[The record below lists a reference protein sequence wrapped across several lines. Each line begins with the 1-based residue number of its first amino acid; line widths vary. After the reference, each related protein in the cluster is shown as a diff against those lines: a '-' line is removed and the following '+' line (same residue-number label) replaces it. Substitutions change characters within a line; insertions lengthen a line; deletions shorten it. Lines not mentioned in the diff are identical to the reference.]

1 MEKIFVPRQ
10 NLAALEAKFL
20 KASRKAVKL
29 GMPAPKL
36 QIFEDEM
43 EIRDVILETFNDRR
57 ELKIAFVPVT
67 FSGEIPVIKGWN
79 LAASVEHS
87 RIQEN
92 EINYNTV
99 RMVPGYDDLHNLRTC
114 DPTCDHCGHNRFRKN
129 TYLLRNS
136 ETGEFCRVGSSCL
149 KDFLGD
155 VDPSFVVNSVNHLKF
170 LDTFMDEFEHIG
182 GFYVQEFDIQE
193 VLELTNAVIRVDGW
207 LSRGKA
213 MDICG
218 LATADYVS
226 EITFSDPAFYS
237 YKMKKIVE
245 SINED
250 DVKLAEDALAW
261 INSFD
266 LSDPNLN
273 DYLYN
278 CAVCAKRQL
287 ISSKDFGIACSI
299 IASYKNKLAKEV
311 KIAQEKECQ
320 KESNFIGSLKERLRD
335 VPVTFMNAWMFDS
348 SFGICTIMKFM
359 DDDGNVII
367 WKTGA
372 YDQLEVGEK
381 FLMTGT
387 VKKHDIYRDVKQTT
401 LSRCILTEVD

>member
-36 QIFEDEM
+36 QIFEGEM

-67 FSGEIPVIKGWN
+67 FSGEIPVIQGWN

-99 RMVPGYDDLHNLRTC
+99 RMVPGFDDHHDLRTC

-170 LDTFMDEFEHIG
+170 LDTFMDEFEHVG
-182 GFYVQEFDIQE
+182 GSYTQEFDIAE
-193 VLELTNAVIRVDGW
+193 VLTLTNAVIRAMGW

-213 MDICG
+213 MDLG
-218 LATADYVS
+218 GMATADFVN
-226 EITFSDPAFYS
+226 EVENTFPANYS
-237 YKMKKIVE
+237 YEMKEIVN
-245 SINED
+245 SIDAD
-250 DVKLAEDALAW
+250 DKQLAKDSLAW
-261 INSFD
+261 IGSFD
-266 LSDPNLN
+266 LADPSLN

-278 CAVCAKRQL
+278 CAVCAKRVL
-287 ISSKDFGIACSI
+287 ITDKDFGIACSI
-299 IASYKNKLAKEV
+299 IASYRNKLAQETKA
-311 KIAQEKECQ
+311 AQEKEIQ
-320 KESNFIGSLKERLRD
+320 KDSNFIGELKERLRD
-335 VPVTFMNAWMFDS
+335 VPVTFMKEWTFDS

-359 DDDGNVII
+359 DADGNVIM
-367 WKTGA
+367 WKTGS
-372 YDQLEVGEK
+372 YEQLVSGEK
-381 FLMTGT
+381 FTITGT

-401 LSRCILTEVD
+401 LSRCILTKVD